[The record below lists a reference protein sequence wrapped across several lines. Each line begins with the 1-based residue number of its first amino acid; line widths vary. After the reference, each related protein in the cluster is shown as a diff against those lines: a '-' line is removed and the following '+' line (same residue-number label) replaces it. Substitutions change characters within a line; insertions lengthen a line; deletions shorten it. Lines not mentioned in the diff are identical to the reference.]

1 MLKKII
7 SMLVAAMMTF
17 SVNTGSAAVN
27 EDLTNYVPVS
37 GLEAEV
43 HEADAN
49 NEPPVQEV
57 VLPEDEKKDEEEVKR
72 IIDPDKPMI
81 ALTFDDGPSK
91 YTPEILETLKNNNS
105 SATFFVL
112 GQEADKYKGTIKLI
126 MEEGS
131 EVGNHTYNHKDLT
144 KLSDEEISDQIHK
157 TEDLIYITSGNV
169 SSLVRPPYGASDA
182 KLNEKI
188 SRPII
193 KWSVDTRD
201 WQSRDAQK
209 IIDHVLSHAKD
220 GEIVLMHDIYKST
233 AEASKTFIP
242 RLIEMGYQLV
252 TISEMAESRG
262 ISLTAGQQY
271 YNMYKK

>member
-112 GQEADKYKGTIKLI
+112 GQEADKYKDTIKLI

-233 AEASKTFIP
+233 AEASKIFIP

>member
-7 SMLVAAMMTF
+7 SMFVAAMMTF

-112 GQEADKYKGTIKLI
+112 GQEADKYKDTIKLI

-233 AEASKTFIP
+233 AEASKIFIP

>member
-112 GQEADKYKGTIKLI
+112 GQEADKYKDTIKLI